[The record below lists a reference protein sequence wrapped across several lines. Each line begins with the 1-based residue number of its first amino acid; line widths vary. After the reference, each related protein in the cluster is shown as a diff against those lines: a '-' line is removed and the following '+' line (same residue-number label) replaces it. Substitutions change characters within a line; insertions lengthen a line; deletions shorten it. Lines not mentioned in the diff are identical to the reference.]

1 MKKKYYNELDI
12 NSLKVLSSGTTSLRT
27 IKVALGKAVER
38 NKSYCSCH
46 QVTRSVMIVGD
57 LIVNF
62 RVTLL
67 DCYAHITINKVKKL
81 EG

>member
-1 MKKKYYNELDI
+1 MNKKYYNELDI
-12 NSLKVLSSGTTSLRT
+12 NSLEVLSSSTTSLRT
-27 IKVALGKAVER
+27 IKVTLGKATER
-38 NKSYCSCH
+38 NKDYYSCH
-46 QVTRSVMIVGD
+46 QATRSVMIVGD

-67 DCYAHITINKVKKL
+67 DCYAHITIDGIKKL

>member
-1 MKKKYYNELDI
+1 MKKKYYNELDT
-12 NSLKVLSSGTTSLRT
+12 NSLEVLSSDATSLRT

-38 NKSYCSCH
+38 NKSYYSCH
-46 QVTRSVMIVGD
+46 QATHSVMMVGD

-67 DCYAHITINKVKKL
+67 DCYAHITIDRVKKL

>member
-1 MKKKYYNELDI
+1 MNKKYYNELDI
-12 NSLKVLSSGTTSLRT
+12 NSLEVLSSSATSLRT
-27 IKVALGKAVER
+27 IKVTLGKAVER

-46 QVTRSVMIVGD
+46 QATRSMMIVGD

-67 DCYAHITINKVKKL
+67 DCYAHITIDKVKKL

>member
-1 MKKKYYNELDI
+1 MKKKYYNELDT
-12 NSLKVLSSGTTSLRT
+12 NSLEVLSSGATSLRT
-27 IKVALGKAVER
+27 IKIALGKAVER

-46 QVTRSVMIVGD
+46 QVTRSVMMVGD
-57 LIVNF
+57 LVVKF

-67 DCYAHITINKVKKL
+67 DCYAHITIDRVKKL

>member
-1 MKKKYYNELDI
+1 MNKKYYNKIDA
-12 NSLKVLSSGTTSLRT
+12 NSIEVLSSSTTSLRT
-27 IKVALGKAVER
+27 IKVTLGKAVER
-38 NKSYCSCH
+38 NKDYYSCH
-46 QVTRSVMIVGD
+46 QVTRSMMIVGD

-67 DCYAHITINKVKKL
+67 DYYAHITIDRVKKL

>member
-1 MKKKYYNELDI
+1 MRKKYYNELDI
-12 NSLKVLSSGTTSLRT
+12 NSLEVLSSSTTSLRT
-27 IKVALGKAVER
+27 IKVALGKAIER

-46 QVTRSVMIVGD
+46 QVTRSIMIVSD
-57 LIVNF
+57 LVVNF

-67 DCYAHITINKVKKL
+67 DCYAHITIDRIKKL

>member
-12 NSLKVLSSGTTSLRT
+12 NSLEVLSSGSTSLRT
-27 IKVALGKAVER
+27 IKVALGKTVER
-38 NKSYCSCH
+38 NKNYCSCH

-57 LIVNF
+57 LIVKF
-62 RVTLL
+62 KVTLL
-67 DCYAHITINKVKKL
+67 DCYAHITIDRIKKL

>member
-1 MKKKYYNELDI
+1 MKKKYYNKIDA
-12 NSLKVLSSGTTSLRT
+12 NSIEVLSSSTTSLRT
-27 IKVALGKAVER
+27 IKVTLGKATER
-38 NKSYCSCH
+38 NKDYYSCH
-46 QVTRSVMIVGD
+46 QATRSVMIVGD

-67 DCYAHITINKVKKL
+67 DCYAHITIDKVKKL

>member
-1 MKKKYYNELDI
+1 MKKKYYNKIDA
-12 NSLKVLSSGTTSLRT
+12 NSIEVLSSSTTSLRT
-27 IKVALGKAVER
+27 IKVTLGKATER
-38 NKSYCSCH
+38 NKDYYSCH
-46 QVTRSVMIVGD
+46 QATRSVMIVGD

-67 DCYAHITINKVKKL
+67 DCYAHITIDRVKKL

>member
-46 QVTRSVMIVGD
+46 QVTRSVMMVGD
-57 LIVNF
+57 LIVKF

-67 DCYAHITINKVKKL
+67 DCYAHITINRVKKL

>member
-57 LIVNF
+57 LVVNF

-67 DCYAHITINKVKKL
+67 DCYAHITIDRVKKL

>member
-12 NSLKVLSSGTTSLRT
+12 NSLEVLSSGSTSLRA

-46 QVTRSVMIVGD
+46 QVTRSVMMVGD